1 MTPPRVLLIDDDRDT
16 LEMYSLLLSMAGHD
30 SVTAGSVDEGI
41 RLALESRPS
50 VVVSDWRLPDGDGLD
65 LFAGLQRR
73 GSTRRIP
80 RIAVTGMTLEA
91 PVVAAARRL
100 GCKEILTK
108 PTTPEA
114 LMAAI
119 RRGLEVVHARHLRAV
134 GTRVRRAARRAQ
146 GALNSAPT
154 EAARLRVL
162 AAELLTQRA
171 ARENDGVALMLADDE
186 GRYLAAND
194 GAAALTG
201 YPPNEISG
209 LSIWDLTPVPNGQEG
224 RALWMQFIHEGMQE
238 GRYTMQHRSGR
249 PVEAHYVAIANIA
262 PGLHLSALSAATA
275 LPWAS

>member
-1 MTPPRVLLIDDDRDT
+1 MTPRVLLVDDDRDT

-30 SVTAGSVDEGI
+30 PVTAGSVDEGL

-50 VVVSDWRLPDGDGLD
+50 VVVSDWLLPDGDGLD
-65 LFAGLQRR
+65 LFAGLHRR

-80 RIAVTGMTLEA
+80 RIAVTGMTLDAEA
-91 PVVAAARRL
+91 VAAARRL
-100 GCKEILTK
+100 GCEEILTK

-114 LMAAI
+114 LIAAI
-119 RRGLEVVHARHLRAV
+119 RRALEVAHVRRLRAV
-134 GTRVRRAARRAQ
+134 GTRVTRAARRAPRP
-146 GALNSAPT
+146 LNSAST

-162 AAELLTQRA
+162 AAELLTQRP
-171 ARENDGVALMLADDE
+171 ARENGSVALMLADDD

-201 YPPNEISG
+201 YPSNELSE
-209 LSIWDLTPVPNGQEG
+209 LSIWDLTPLARGQDG
-224 RALWMQFIHEGMQE
+224 RELWMQFIHQGVQE
-238 GRYTMQHRSGR
+238 GRYTVQHRSGR

-262 PGLHLSALSAATA
+262 PGLHLSALSAASTD